1 MNGLMR
7 IRMFS
12 GGDRED
18 TYSGGYRPEY
28 EGGSRDGYESR
39 YAPMRAT
46 YDEGAE
52 SRFRDRTGREHYDN
66 GRFAPMRSEYDGGS
80 YNNYAGGYDNADM
93 RDAPR
98 RSWEIIENNDQSRNS
113 ERMEPN
119 TERFTEAQYRG
130 EMNQDG
136 MKRVYG
142 FGVVEG
148 GGARSHYRGPDHGD
162 EMAHRRSDMAR
173 GYGRSEAV
181 PPMTRE
187 MAEEW
192 MDSIRNED
200 GTRGPHW
207 SIEQVKA
214 LMKQKGISGDPMRVW
229 LAMNAEYSDM
239 VAVNKKYGIDK
250 PEYYL
255 DAATARW
262 LNDADAV
269 HDKQAAYYT
278 YVVKH

>member
-1 MNGLMR
+1 MNNLMKMR
-7 IRMFS
+7 VLTS
-12 GGDRED
+12 GDERRRED
-18 TYSGGYRPEY
+18 VRREP
-28 EGGSRDGYESR
+28 RAGYEEIE
-39 YAPMRAT
+39 
-46 YDEGAE
+46 D
-52 SRFRDRTGREHYDN
+52 RFRDRRGREHYDN

-80 YNNYAGGYDNADM
+80 YNSYAGGYDSPEM
-93 RDAPR
+93 RNAPR
-98 RSWEIIENNDQSRNS
+98 RSWEIIENN
-113 ERMEPN
+113 
-119 TERFTEAQYRG
+119 ERFSGSNGAEHIPSAQYSG
-130 EMNQDG
+130 EINQDG

-192 MDSIRNED
+192 MNSIRNED